1 MPTNKPDLL
10 YTSTS
15 TRINDRWFIKDNQLH
30 EIVDNFSADTKF
42 RNFDDNYTHNK
53 MDNALYQQCFL
64 QVVTETV
71 FNYPMSCFT
80 EKSAKPLLNKRPFVM
95 VGAPGS
101 LANLKSIG
109 FKTFSDFWSEDYD
122 TIADPELRIMAI
134 VDIIEWVCAQ
144 SVTDL
149 QSLCVRMKD
158 VLNYNF
164 TYYVNEFE
172 ISQLIKLEQACI
184 ENLKPRYD

>member
-1 MPTNKPDLL
+1 
-10 YTSTS
+10 
-15 TRINDRWFIKDNQLH
+15 
-30 EIVDNFSADTKF
+30 
-42 RNFDDNYTHNK
+42 
-53 MDNALYQQCFL
+53 MDNALYQQSFL
-64 QVVTETV
+64 HVVTETV
-71 FNYPMSCFT
+71 FNYPMFFPS
-80 EKSAKPLLNKRPFVM
+80 EKTAKPLLNKRPFVM
-95 VGAPGS
+95 VGPPGS
-101 LANLKSIG
+101 LKNLKSIG

-144 SVTDL
+144 SVDDL